1 MSGPRNSLAKTLID
15 EEVMAMGSTTPE
27 SEDITF
33 KVDSSVAYVG
43 LARNKNKNALTV
55 KMITRLT
62 QIAEELSGNR
72 AVRCVIL
79 HGKLDAFSA
88 GIDLKDPQR
97 WDLENLDAMGIRRL
111 SQLGPTMCRI
121 WENLPQITIAA
132 IEGFNV
138 GAGIALTLA
147 CDFRVQAKNAFLSI
161 PEIQIGVPLG
171 WQSIPR
177 LIRLIGPSRTKQAL
191 LLGERL
197 SAATA
202 HEWGLVDFLVESGDA
217 FSKAEEIAK
226 KISAMPPFAVVTA
239 KESINAISN
248 ALNHVGSFMDLDLS
262 TLAVVSGQ
270 MNRSI

>member
-1 MSGPRNSLAKTLID
+1 MGNSSL
-15 EEVMAMGSTTPE
+15 EC
-27 SEDITF
+27 EDITF

-62 QIAEELSGNR
+62 QIAEELAENR
-72 AVRCVIL
+72 SVRCVIL
-79 HGKLDAFSA
+79 HGKLDGFSA

-97 WDLENLDAMGIRRL
+97 WNLESLDVMGIRRL
-111 SQLGPTMCRI
+111 SQLGPAMCRS

-138 GAGIALTLA
+138 GAGIALTLT
-147 CDFRVQAKNAFLSI
+147 CDFRVQGENAFLLI

-171 WQSIPR
+171 WQSVPR
-177 LIRLIGPSRTKQAL
+177 LVRLIGPSRTKQVL

-197 SAATA
+197 SASTA
-202 HEWGLVDFLVESGDA
+202 HEWGLVNFLVEDGGA

-239 KESINAISN
+239 KESINAVSN

-270 MNRSI
+270 MNRAI